1 MSPTNA
7 EICFK
12 CGRLLLSSEQ
22 AYVVGGKIVCA
33 ECDKLLRS
41 EQVLQPALSPDP
53 LPETRKDTKKDAS
66 LRNCVLAAIG
76 IIIVA
81 VVLWN
86 MFFSAPKYQVE
97 EKIKNTKYDH
107 YLSVTVA
114 GPADDIAVMLI
125 SPSGKCLKETIEKIN
140 MSIGPATVDFDL
152 VFQLGSESPLVIWPD
167 KIEQKTIKWRLV
179 VKRIKNL
186 KTIYEK
192 EITFIG
198 TSYHISIANPEGKES
213 LETPTGLGIN

>member
-1 MSPTNA
+1 MSPTNV
-7 EICFK
+7 EICSN
-12 CGRLLLSSEQ
+12 CGQVLLRSEQ
-22 AYVVGGKIVCA
+22 AYVVRGKIVCP

-41 EQVLQPALSPDP
+41 EQALQPAPSPDP
-53 LPETRKDTKKDAS
+53 LPETRKGTKKDAS
-66 LRNCVLAAIG
+66 LRNRILAAIG

-97 EKIKNTKYDH
+97 EKIKNRYH
-107 YLSVTVA
+107 LSVTVA

-152 VFQLGSESPLVIWPD
+152 LFQLGSESPIVLWSD
-167 KIEQKTIKWRLV
+167 KFEQKTIKWRLV

-198 TSYHISIANPEGKES
+198 NRNEISIANPE
-213 LETPTGLGIN
+213 